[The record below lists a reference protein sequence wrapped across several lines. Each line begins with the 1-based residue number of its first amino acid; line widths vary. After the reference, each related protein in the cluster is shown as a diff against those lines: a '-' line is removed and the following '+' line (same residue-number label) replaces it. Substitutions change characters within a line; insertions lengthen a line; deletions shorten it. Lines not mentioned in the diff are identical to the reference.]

1 MIIRLE
7 VPESCAPCTLW
18 PIPDEDPL
26 KLPAS
31 PANGLDIT
39 DERNDCPGLFPKDEV
54 LLDTQGIDCETP
66 TDVAKVGI
74 EALKFCNALTG
85 IYILED
91 DESIGPLL
99 VVIIPPDVVGWRPV
113 Y

>member
-1 MIIRLE
+1 M
-7 VPESCAPCTLW
+7 
-18 PIPDEDPL
+18 PDEEPL

-39 DERNDCPGLFPKDEV
+39 DERNDCPGLFPNAEVHPRDEV

-85 IYILED
+85 M
-91 DESIGPLL
+91 
-99 VVIIPPDVVGWRPV
+99 
-113 Y
+113 

>member
-1 MIIRLE
+1 MIIRL
-7 VPESCAPCTLW
+7 VAPVDCPPCTLW
-18 PIPDEDPL
+18 PMPDEDPL

-39 DERNDCPGLFPKDEV
+39 DERNDCPGPFPNDEV
-54 LLDTQGIDCETP
+54 LLDTLGIDCDTHA
-66 TDVAKVGI
+66 DVAKVGM

-91 DESIGPLL
+91 DESIGPLR
-99 VVIIPPDVVGWRPV
+99 VTAIPAAVLG
-113 Y
+113 